1 VPGRF
6 RWTKAT
12 NTGPAEAG
20 FYANTG
26 VHIGDVVLQ
35 PPARSSY
42 LEQVKRIA
50 PPRLLD
56 RDAELGDLTRFCTE
70 PGGATYVWWRA
81 PAWAG
86 KTALMSWFVLH
97 PPAGVRI
104 VSFFVIARYAG
115 QDSKTAFIDVVLEQL
130 ATLLNQSVPT
140 YATDATRETHLLTM
154 LTEAAEAARDAGER
168 LVLVV
173 DGLDEDRGV
182 TSGDGDQSIARLLP
196 ARPPADMRVVVAG
209 RPNPPAATD
218 EGHPLRDPSVVRVL
232 ATSRHATVVRDDME
246 RELKRLLQGPAKG
259 RDLLGVMAAAAG
271 GLSSADL
278 AELVGEL
285 EWQVADRL
293 RTVAGRTFIR
303 RTSQLGNEIFI
314 LGHEELQQR
323 AFHYLGEDRIT
334 AYRSRIHA
342 WVDTYRSQGWPAN
355 TPDYL
360 LRGYFRLLQATGDLE
375 GLLRFAT
382 DPARHAWLLA
392 VTGAD
397 SAALRE
403 VVAAQDAHAAADDP
417 DLVAMARLAVHR
429 VRLTERNA
437 NLPVALPAVWASL
450 GEPARAEATFGVLTT
465 VEAQRDALKVFVQLG
480 SADLAMTI
488 VQTVADPGRRG
499 ELGASLAKVLA
510 DEGHL
515 SKAQDVVDRIHDRL
529 HRPGAGFHVAMTLLF
544 AHADLEGAEREARRI
559 ADPRLQA
566 LALASLSGAHA
577 QAGHDMRAHELVT
590 EVEAAVESVDM
601 PDQRQ
606 EIHARL
612 VPAVTVI
619 EGVAAA
625 EDLITSRLRD
635 RFVAEGTGHLARTLA
650 HTDVDHA
657 LAVAWSVTEDREA
670 VVADVCGILVDA
682 GDWDRA
688 ELTAQS
694 IVDDWGRARV
704 AAKLVRAGQVNRA
717 EALAQKLRGGPAEP
731 VRVLVDAL
739 AETDR
744 VNRAEAL
751 VHSLAL
757 TYADQAWAMV
767 AWHHARLGAVSRAV
781 AVVRLIRDA
790 SVTAHAYANM
800 LRPLYES
807 GHADH
812 AAHLAEVV
820 EHTAAALEPRQQ
832 ADLLASLAY
841 SWSVMGQPER
851 ARDLA
856 GQAEVL
862 ARTIVPDKP
871 GVSPLAMLAS
881 EYLRHG
887 ELDKAASL
895 AGEADDRILGGA
907 LAQILVDKYV
917 EAGNPRRAE
926 EIAERHGHRRIHR
939 DSLVRLRVAQVDA
952 ITDLVD
958 AEQAAAKITVEP
970 ARTEALAVVARKYA
984 EQGDANAAQ
993 RLLWSTNVA
1002 SVPPKVVV
1010 RIVQALVDHELWD
1023 HAQEIAVM
1031 FHDQTEAM
1039 GPLVAVVEA
1048 LAVAGRTGW
1057 VESLLT
1063 DSELDGLGTL
1073 LRVVAAN
1080 DQDRADAFAERLG
1093 NPPHAMVVLA
1103 DVATTREDFD
1113 RAQRIATAVDDPFF
1127 RGEAVAAVI
1136 RGLLA
1141 ANLLSRAELLA
1152 HLTTDS
1158 ETLAALVVA
1167 DVEAGRLEQA
1177 VDVLAMI
1184 TEPTDRATAVAVVV
1198 RALAASHPARAEALA
1213 ADNPSEDFA
1222 VMAAL
1227 VGGLAAAGMVE
1238 EAESYAWSQQDPAFR
1253 QVTVTE
1259 LAIAA
1264 ANAGDLERAITLIW
1278 TLENKDAAAATVASA
1293 LRPEQALVVAGTI
1306 VDLKERAR
1314 SLGEIAETAEP
1325 LWARRAAAE
1334 ILRIAHWSD
1343 ALHLLDIRAVT
1354 AVADET
1360 ALMDQQQR
1368 Q

>member
-1 VPGRF
+1 MPGIF
-6 RWTKAT
+6 RRTKAT

-20 FYANTG
+20 LYANTG
-26 VHIGDVVLQ
+26 IHIGDVVLQ

-50 PPRLLD
+50 PENLLD
-56 RDAELGDLTRFCTE
+56 RDAELDELAAFCT
-70 PGGATYVWWRA
+70 GTGAQRYVWWRA

-196 ARPPADMRVVVAG
+196 ARPPADMRVIVAG

-232 ATSRHATVVRDDME
+232 AKSPHAEVVRDDME
-246 RELKRLLQGPAKG
+246 RELKRLLQGSEEG

-278 AELVGEL
+278 AEILGER

-293 RTVAGRTFIR
+293 RTVAGRTFTR
-303 RTSQLGNEIFI
+303 RTSRLGTDIFI
-314 LGHEELQQR
+314 LGHEELRQR
-323 AFHYLGEDRIT
+323 AVEYLGDNRI
-334 AYRSRIHA
+334 AGYRDRIHA
-342 WVDTYRSQGWPAN
+342 WADTYQGWPEN

-360 LRGYFRLLQATGDLE
+360 LRGYFRLLQSTSDLPR
-375 GLLRFAT
+375 LLKLAT

-403 VVAAQDAHAAADDP
+403 VVAAQDAHAAADEP
-417 DLVAMARLAVHR
+417 DLVALARLAVHR

-450 GEPARAEATFGVLTT
+450 GESARAEATFGVLTT
-465 VEAQRDALKVFVQLG
+465 VEAQRDALRIFVQLG
-480 SADLAMTI
+480 SVDLAMAI
-488 VQTVADPGRRG
+488 VQTVVDPGRRG
-499 ELGASLAKVLA
+499 ELGASLARVLA

-515 SKAQDVVDRIHDRL
+515 AKAQEVVSRIHDPL
-529 HRPGAGFHVAMTLLF
+529 HRPDAGFHVAMTLWSR
-544 AHADLEGAEREARRI
+544 HNDVEGAEQEARRI
-559 ADPRLQA
+559 DDPRLRT
-566 LALASLSGAHA
+566 LALATLAGVRA
-577 QAGHDMRAHELVT
+577 QAGHKVRARELVA
-590 EVEAAVESVDM
+590 EVEASVESIDL

-606 EIHARL
+606 EIHAQL

-625 EDLITSRLRD
+625 EDLISRRLRD
-635 RFVAEGTGHLARTLA
+635 KFVVEGMAHLARTLA
-650 HTDVDHA
+650 HTDMDHA
-657 LAVAWSVTEDREA
+657 LAVAWSINDNHERDA
-670 VVADVCGILVDA
+670 VIAALADIAADA

-688 ELTAQS
+688 ELIVSS
-694 IVDDWGRARV
+694 IVDGWANARV
-704 AAKLVRAGQVNRA
+704 AAKLVRAGQVDRA
-717 EALAQKLRGGPAEP
+717 ELLVRRRPGGTLQS
-731 VRVLVDAL
+731 VLVMIQAL

-744 VNRAEAL
+744 AHRAE
-751 VHSLAL
+751 VVIHSLGDN
-757 TYADQAWAMV
+757 YPDDGWAMV
-767 AWHHARLGAVSRAV
+767 AWHHARLGSASRAV
-781 AVVRLIRDA
+781 TTARLIRNT
-790 SVTAHAYANM
+790 SVMAHAYANI
-800 LRPLYES
+800 LKPLYES
-807 GHADH
+807 GQASAAAQLAD
-812 AAHLAEVV
+812 VV
-820 EHTAAALEPRQQ
+820 EETAAELEPKQRV
-832 ADLLASLAY
+832 DLLASLAY
-841 SWSVMGQPER
+841 SWGVMGQPER

-856 GQAEVL
+856 GRAETL

-871 GVSPLAMLAS
+871 GISPPAALAFR
-881 EYLRHG
+881 YFHQG
-887 ELDKAASL
+887 ELDPAAALLGSV
-895 AGEADDRILGGA
+895 DDTVLGGA
-907 LAQILVDKYV
+907 LIQVLFDKYV
-917 EAGNPRRAE
+917 EVGNPRRAKE
-926 EIAERHGHRRIHR
+926 LAEKYGNRFIKP
-939 DSLVRLRVAQVDA
+939 DSLVKLRVADVDA
-952 ITDLVD
+952 ITELAA
-958 AEQAAAKITVEP
+958 AEQAAARITTEP
-970 ARTEALAVVARKYA
+970 AKSEALAVVARKYA
-984 EQGDANAAQ
+984 EQGDGFAGQ
-993 RLLWSTNVA
+993 RLLWSA
-1002 SVPPKVVV
+1002 DLARVPANVVV
-1010 RIVQALVDHELWD
+1010 RIVEALVGHELWD
-1023 HAQEIAVM
+1023 HAREIATT
-1031 FHDQTEAM
+1031 FHDQTQAM
-1039 GPLVAVVEA
+1039 GPLMVLVNVTAAVGGIDWAEDFA
-1048 LAVAGRTGW
+1048 ADP
-1057 VESLLT
+1057 EF
-1063 DSELDGLGTL
+1063 DGLGTV
-1073 LRVVAAN
+1073 LRIVAAA
-1080 DQDRADAFAERLG
+1080 DQDRADAMAERFG
-1093 NPPHAMVVLA
+1093 NAPDAMVVLA
-1103 DVATTREDFD
+1103 DVAATEGNFD
-1113 RAQRIATAVDDPFF
+1113 RAERIATAIEDTFY

-1136 RGLLA
+1136 RGLITA
-1141 ANLLSRAELLA
+1141 KLLPRAELLA
-1152 HLTTDS
+1152 HMTTDS

-1167 DVEAGRLEQA
+1167 DVEAGRLNQA
-1177 VDVLAMI
+1177 
-1184 TEPTDRATAVAVVV
+1184 TELLPTINQPADRRAATAVVV
-1198 RALAASHPARAEALA
+1198 RALAASDPATAAGLA
-1213 ADNPSEDFA
+1213 VNDVSRDFA
-1222 VMAAL
+1222 LMAGL

-1238 EAESYAWSQQDPAFR
+1238 EAESYAWSRQDPAFR

-1264 ANAGDLERAITLIW
+1264 AKAGDLDRAITLIW
-1278 TLENKDAAAATVASA
+1278 TLENKDAAAAAVAFV
-1293 LRPEQALVVAGTI
+1293 LPPEQALVVAGTI
-1306 VDLKERAR
+1306 VDLKERAKA
-1314 SLGEIAETAEP
+1314 LGEIAKTAEP

-1360 ALMDQQQR
+1360 ALMDQQLR